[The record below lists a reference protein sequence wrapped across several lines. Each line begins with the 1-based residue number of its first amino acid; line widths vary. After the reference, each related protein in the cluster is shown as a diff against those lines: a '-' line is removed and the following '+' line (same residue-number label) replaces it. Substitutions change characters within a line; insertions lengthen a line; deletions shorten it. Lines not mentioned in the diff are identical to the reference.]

1 MSDKSFIYGLIGGAI
16 AGYLTRPKQTQ
27 AITQIIQTIQPQ
39 LPQVFDYVINLYT
52 DKIEITDQGGSKTTL
67 NTISELNEWL
77 TRVTGKNI
85 FIWNNGNMTGDFK
98 PTSNR
103 YVIMGKPTRFRT
115 VLKSSDMDL
124 YYFAYYLPDEEFSNR
139 YISNFG
145 EYQLSNVNIF
155 AIGQPIVIDS
165 GSGIYNENIH
175 ITAIGSRYLYVRMM
189 SGGVTAIAGNAD
201 IIDSALIDGLMLTA
215 GTAQILNTTV
225 GKHLYL
231 DIGYMD
237 DDPEIYLMNTTHMI
251 YYNIEKIA
259 KYLGFVEPNQT
270 VTAKVGIMESTYQR
284 IIVTGVYEEKLY
296 NYDMFRP
303 LGKDE
308 AEISVDAVNGTISVT
323 NKTTRTIDMVVFYSL
338 ALPSL

>member
-85 FIWNNGNMTGDFK
+85 FIWNNGNMTGDFE

-124 YYFAYYLPDEEFSNR
+124 YYFAYYLPDEEFSDS
-139 YISNFG
+139 YISNFR

-155 AIGQPIVIDS
+155 AIGQPIVI
-165 GSGIYNENIH
+165 
-175 ITAIGSRYLYVRMM
+175 
-189 SGGVTAIAGNAD
+189 
-201 IIDSALIDGLMLTA
+201 
-215 GTAQILNTTV
+215 
-225 GKHLYL
+225 
-231 DIGYMD
+231 
-237 DDPEIYLMNTTHMI
+237 
-251 YYNIEKIA
+251 
-259 KYLGFVEPNQT
+259 
-270 VTAKVGIMESTYQR
+270 
-284 IIVTGVYEEKLY
+284 
-296 NYDMFRP
+296 
-303 LGKDE
+303 
-308 AEISVDAVNGTISVT
+308 
-323 NKTTRTIDMVVFYSL
+323 
-338 ALPSL
+338 